1 MNIGFLRD
9 LTVNLLVLFAAS
21 TLYMYI
27 FTAFYKKKIVM
38 RILIGCIS
46 AAVGVLL
53 LFLSVEL
60 VPGIMFD
67 ARSILVATT
76 GLFLELF
83 RL

>member
-27 FTAFYKKKIVM
+27 FTAFYKKKTVM